1 LRQPQLLIHEF
12 DERLADSL
20 RETAKSQA
28 WALREPRQIDACLRL
43 LKNAGPSVLVVRL
56 GRDLQ
61 HELTLLERVS
71 WLRPE
76 IATVVVG
83 DTEDVTLACLAWD
96 LGASYV
102 LFPPQSRDCLP
113 DIVRGLMGQATGK
126 PGLEELPLE

>member
-12 DERLADSL
+12 DERLADLL
-20 RETAKSQA
+20 RETARAQA

-43 LKNAGPSVLVVRL
+43 LRSGGPSVLVVRL

-83 DTEDVTLACLAWD
+83 DTDDPLLARLAWD
-96 LGASYV
+96 LGAAYV
-102 LFPPQSRDCLP
+102 LFPPQSRDWLP
-113 DIVRGLMGQATGK
+113 GIVTGLMGQTTGK
-126 PGLEELPLE
+126 PSVDELAPE